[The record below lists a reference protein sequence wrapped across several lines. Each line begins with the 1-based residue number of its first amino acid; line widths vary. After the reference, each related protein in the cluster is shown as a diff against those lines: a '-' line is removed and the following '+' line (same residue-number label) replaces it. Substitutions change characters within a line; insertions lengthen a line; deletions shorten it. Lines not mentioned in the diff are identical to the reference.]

1 MGKPRLPLP
10 VTGRTRADLLTVYPT
25 GRATVAARACSFP
38 TLPRPN
44 WTEALAVSWG
54 ASVKT
59 RSLPW
64 RAHRRP
70 SAAPEPSPAGQAAGY
85 KAFISY
91 SHAVDGK
98 LAPAL
103 HGALHRFAKP
113 WYRPRALRV
122 FHDQTSL
129 AANPGLWSSI
139 QAALVS

>member
-1 MGKPRLPLP
+1 MRQ
-10 VTGRTRADLLTVYPT
+10 
-25 GRATVAARACSFP
+25 GRARSRRRLGLTGQHRSLYRGGLF
-38 TLPRPN
+38 
-44 WTEALAVSWG
+44 
-54 ASVKT
+54 VKI

-64 RAHRRP
+64 RVRRQP
-70 SAAPEPSPAGQAAGY
+70 SAARGPSPASQAAGY

-122 FHDQTSL
+122 KR
-129 AANPGLWSSI
+129 
-139 QAALVS
+139 